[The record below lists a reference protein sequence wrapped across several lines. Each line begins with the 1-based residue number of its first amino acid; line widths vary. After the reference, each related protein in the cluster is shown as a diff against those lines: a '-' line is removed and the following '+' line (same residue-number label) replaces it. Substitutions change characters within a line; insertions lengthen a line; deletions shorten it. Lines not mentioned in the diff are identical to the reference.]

1 MYVLEVTAEGYL
13 PYEQTIGVRDDT
25 SKIMI
30 LNDYGD
36 YEYSS
41 SAHPGLIRMGD
52 VDGSGVIDKEDM
64 NALVDAVY
72 EGNLTGMDEEGMDLN
87 RDGEIDHSGSACACQ
102 PL

>member
-1 MYVLEVTAEGYL
+1 MNR
-13 PYEQTIGVRDDT
+13 PQRSDDT

-72 EGNLTGMDEEGMDLN
+72 EAISQVWM
-87 RDGEIDHSGSACACQ
+87 RKAWIK
-102 PL
+102 P